1 MGAKSTKIIMMVLL
15 AMGSVLLTAQE
26 KFTQEYRVGPKDL
39 LEISVFGADE
49 LSRTVRVSEDGKV
62 SLPLLGEVLVDGLTK
77 SELEKKLA
85 DLLGEKYVQN
95 PQVTVFIREYQS
107 KRVSVLGA
115 VEKPGPYQ
123 LLGRQ
128 TLMQIVS
135 EAGGLTRDA
144 GSDIIIIRQLPD
156 GTSTSLRISIDDLFL
171 KGDAKLNVPLEA
183 GDIVNIPVDK
193 LVAVYVF
200 GQVKNPG
207 ALQVKKSAM
216 PTLLQAI
223 AQAGGF
229 TDRAARGGVVIKR
242 KDETGKEKE
251 IKVNARSILNNKTE
265 GRPAPRERHGLRPRI
280 HLLRNTAMNTSL
292 ERKEI
297 DLQEYVRIVLKR
309 KNILIAFTAV
319 LLVFVA
325 IFSFTAT
332 RLYRA
337 TATIMIDEPS
347 SSMLNIQDIMS
358 SGGYYRADFLGT
370 YFNTQL
376 KLLTS
381 RSLAERVAKKMNFPA
396 RPEFQAAARPR
407 PNPIAGIKDLVTL
420 RWLFGSKKAAS
431 PATSPN
437 TSRALIRPTRS
448 RSSAA

>member
-1 MGAKSTKIIMMVLL
+1 MNNNMKRIVMVLITALSIVPL
-15 AMGSVLLTAQE
+15 AAQE

-85 DLLGEKYVQN
+85 GLLGEKYVQN

-107 KRVSVLGA
+107 KRVSILGA

-156 GTSTSLRISIDDLFL
+156 GTSTSLRISIDELFL

-193 LVAVYVF
+193 IVAVYIF
-200 GQVKNPG
+200 GQVKTPG
-207 ALQVKKSAM
+207 ALQVKKSAI

-229 TDRAARGGVVIKR
+229 TDRASRGGVIIKR
-242 KDETGKEKE
+242 KDATGKEKE
-251 IKVNARSILNNKTE
+251 IKVNARSILNNKQKDV
-265 GRPAPRERHGLRPRI
+265 P
-280 HLLRNTAMNTSL
+280 LLENDTVYVPESL
-292 ERKEI
+292 
-297 DLQEYVRIVLKR
+297 
-309 KNILIAFTAV
+309 F
-319 LLVFVA
+319 
-325 IFSFTAT
+325 
-332 RLYRA
+332 
-337 TATIMIDEPS
+337 
-347 SSMLNIQDIMS
+347 
-358 SGGYYRADFLGT
+358 
-370 YFNTQL
+370 
-376 KLLTS
+376 
-381 RSLAERVAKKMNFPA
+381 
-396 RPEFQAAARPR
+396 
-407 PNPIAGIKDLVTL
+407 
-420 RWLFGSKKAAS
+420 
-431 PATSPN
+431 
-437 TSRALIRPTRS
+437 
-448 RSSAA
+448 

>member
-1 MGAKSTKIIMMVLL
+1 MGAKSIKFVLAGLL
-15 AMGSVLLTAQE
+15 ALCAVLLTAQE

-193 LVAVYVF
+193 LVTVYVF

-229 TDRAARGGVVIKR
+229 TDRASRGGVVIKR
-242 KDETGKEKE
+242 MDETGKEKE
-251 IKVNARSILNNKTE
+251 IKVNARSILNNKQKDV
-265 GRPAPRERHGLRPRI
+265 P
-280 HLLRNTAMNTSL
+280 LLENDTVYVPESL
-292 ERKEI
+292 
-297 DLQEYVRIVLKR
+297 
-309 KNILIAFTAV
+309 F
-319 LLVFVA
+319 
-325 IFSFTAT
+325 
-332 RLYRA
+332 
-337 TATIMIDEPS
+337 
-347 SSMLNIQDIMS
+347 
-358 SGGYYRADFLGT
+358 
-370 YFNTQL
+370 
-376 KLLTS
+376 
-381 RSLAERVAKKMNFPA
+381 
-396 RPEFQAAARPR
+396 
-407 PNPIAGIKDLVTL
+407 
-420 RWLFGSKKAAS
+420 
-431 PATSPN
+431 
-437 TSRALIRPTRS
+437 
-448 RSSAA
+448 

>member
-1 MGAKSTKIIMMVLL
+1 MGARSIKFAVAGLLALCVVLL
-15 AMGSVLLTAQE
+15 SGQE

-62 SLPLLGEVLVDGLTK
+62 TLPLLGEVLVDGLTK

-123 LLGRQ
+123 LLGRL

-144 GSDIIIIRQLPD
+144 GSDIIIIRQLLD

-171 KGDAKLNVPLEA
+171 KGDAQLNVPLEP

-207 ALQVKKSAM
+207 ALQVKRSAI

-229 TDRAARGGVVIKR
+229 TERASRGGVVIKR
-242 KDETGKEKE
+242 KDETGKEQE
-251 IKVNARSILNNKTE
+251 IKVNVRRILSNKQKDV
-265 GRPAPRERHGLRPRI
+265 P
-280 HLLRNTAMNTSL
+280 LLENDTVYVPESL
-292 ERKEI
+292 
-297 DLQEYVRIVLKR
+297 
-309 KNILIAFTAV
+309 F
-319 LLVFVA
+319 
-325 IFSFTAT
+325 
-332 RLYRA
+332 
-337 TATIMIDEPS
+337 
-347 SSMLNIQDIMS
+347 
-358 SGGYYRADFLGT
+358 
-370 YFNTQL
+370 
-376 KLLTS
+376 
-381 RSLAERVAKKMNFPA
+381 
-396 RPEFQAAARPR
+396 
-407 PNPIAGIKDLVTL
+407 
-420 RWLFGSKKAAS
+420 
-431 PATSPN
+431 
-437 TSRALIRPTRS
+437 
-448 RSSAA
+448 

>member
-1 MGAKSTKIIMMVLL
+1 MDMGARSIKFAVAGLLALCAVLL
-15 AMGSVLLTAQE
+15 SAQE

-156 GTSTSLRISIDDLFL
+156 GMSTSLRISIDDLFL

-207 ALQVKKSAM
+207 ALQVKKSSI

-229 TDRAARGGVVIKR
+229 TERASRGGVVIKR

-251 IKVNARSILNNKTE
+251 IKVNVRSILNNKQKDV
-265 GRPAPRERHGLRPRI
+265 P
-280 HLLRNTAMNTSL
+280 LLENDTVYIPESL
-292 ERKEI
+292 
-297 DLQEYVRIVLKR
+297 
-309 KNILIAFTAV
+309 F
-319 LLVFVA
+319 
-325 IFSFTAT
+325 
-332 RLYRA
+332 
-337 TATIMIDEPS
+337 
-347 SSMLNIQDIMS
+347 
-358 SGGYYRADFLGT
+358 
-370 YFNTQL
+370 
-376 KLLTS
+376 
-381 RSLAERVAKKMNFPA
+381 
-396 RPEFQAAARPR
+396 
-407 PNPIAGIKDLVTL
+407 
-420 RWLFGSKKAAS
+420 
-431 PATSPN
+431 
-437 TSRALIRPTRS
+437 
-448 RSSAA
+448 

>member
-1 MGAKSTKIIMMVLL
+1 MENNRKRILMVLIA
-15 AMGSVLLTAQE
+15 AMSVVLVTAQE

-39 LEISVFGADE
+39 LEISVFGAEE

-207 ALQVKKSAM
+207 ALQVKKSAI

-251 IKVNARSILNNKTE
+251 IKVNARSILNNKQ
-265 GRPAPRERHGLRPRI
+265 PDVQ
-280 HLLRNTAMNTSL
+280 LLENDTV
-292 ERKEI
+292 
-297 DLQEYVRIVLKR
+297 YVPES
-309 KNILIAFTAV
+309 
-319 LLVFVA
+319 
-325 IFSFTAT
+325 IF
-332 RLYRA
+332 
-337 TATIMIDEPS
+337 
-347 SSMLNIQDIMS
+347 
-358 SGGYYRADFLGT
+358 
-370 YFNTQL
+370 
-376 KLLTS
+376 
-381 RSLAERVAKKMNFPA
+381 
-396 RPEFQAAARPR
+396 
-407 PNPIAGIKDLVTL
+407 
-420 RWLFGSKKAAS
+420 
-431 PATSPN
+431 
-437 TSRALIRPTRS
+437 
-448 RSSAA
+448 

>member
-1 MGAKSTKIIMMVLL
+1 MGVRSRWIAAAGLSILCSL
-15 AMGSVLLTAQE
+15 FLSAQE
-26 KFTQEYRVGPKDL
+26 RFTQEYRVGPKDL

-62 SLPLLGEVLVDGLTK
+62 TLPLLGEVLVDGLTK
-77 SELEKKLA
+77 SELERKLA
-85 DLLGEKYVQN
+85 GLLGEKYVQN

-156 GTSTSLRISIDDLFL
+156 GTSTSLRISIDELFL

-183 GDIVNIPVDK
+183 GDSVNIPVDK
-193 LVAVYVF
+193 LVAIYVF

-207 ALQVKKSAM
+207 ALQVKKSAL

-229 TDRAARGGVVIKR
+229 TDRAAKGGVIIKR

-251 IKVNARSILNNKTE
+251 IKVNVRSILGNRQKDI
-265 GRPAPRERHGLRPRI
+265 P
-280 HLLRNTAMNTSL
+280 LLENDTVYVPESL
-292 ERKEI
+292 
-297 DLQEYVRIVLKR
+297 
-309 KNILIAFTAV
+309 F
-319 LLVFVA
+319 
-325 IFSFTAT
+325 
-332 RLYRA
+332 
-337 TATIMIDEPS
+337 
-347 SSMLNIQDIMS
+347 
-358 SGGYYRADFLGT
+358 
-370 YFNTQL
+370 
-376 KLLTS
+376 
-381 RSLAERVAKKMNFPA
+381 
-396 RPEFQAAARPR
+396 
-407 PNPIAGIKDLVTL
+407 
-420 RWLFGSKKAAS
+420 
-431 PATSPN
+431 
-437 TSRALIRPTRS
+437 
-448 RSSAA
+448 

>member
-1 MGAKSTKIIMMVLL
+1 MDNNMKRIVMVLITALSIFPL
-15 AMGSVLLTAQE
+15 AAQE

-85 DLLGEKYVQN
+85 GLLGEKYVQN

-144 GSDIIIIRQLPD
+144 GNDIIIIRQLPD
-156 GTSTSLRISIDDLFL
+156 GTSTSLRISIDELFL

-193 LVAVYVF
+193 IVAVYIF
-200 GQVKNPG
+200 GQVKTPG
-207 ALQVKKSAM
+207 ALQVKKSAI

-229 TDRAARGGVVIKR
+229 TDRASRGGVIIKR

-251 IKVNARSILNNKTE
+251 IKVNVRSILNNKQKDV
-265 GRPAPRERHGLRPRI
+265 P
-280 HLLRNTAMNTSL
+280 LLENDTVYVPESL
-292 ERKEI
+292 
-297 DLQEYVRIVLKR
+297 
-309 KNILIAFTAV
+309 F
-319 LLVFVA
+319 
-325 IFSFTAT
+325 
-332 RLYRA
+332 
-337 TATIMIDEPS
+337 
-347 SSMLNIQDIMS
+347 
-358 SGGYYRADFLGT
+358 
-370 YFNTQL
+370 
-376 KLLTS
+376 
-381 RSLAERVAKKMNFPA
+381 
-396 RPEFQAAARPR
+396 
-407 PNPIAGIKDLVTL
+407 
-420 RWLFGSKKAAS
+420 
-431 PATSPN
+431 
-437 TSRALIRPTRS
+437 
-448 RSSAA
+448 

>member
-1 MGAKSTKIIMMVLL
+1 MDNNMKRIVMVLITALSIIPL
-15 AMGSVLLTAQE
+15 AAQE

-77 SELEKKLA
+77 SELEKKLS

-107 KRVSVLGA
+107 KRVSILGA

-193 LVAVYVF
+193 IVAVYIF
-200 GQVKNPG
+200 GQVKTPG
-207 ALQVKKSAM
+207 ALQVKKSAI

-229 TDRAARGGVVIKR
+229 TDRASRGGVIIKR

-251 IKVNARSILNNKTE
+251 IKVNARSILNNKQKDV
-265 GRPAPRERHGLRPRI
+265 P
-280 HLLRNTAMNTSL
+280 LLENDTVYVPESL
-292 ERKEI
+292 
-297 DLQEYVRIVLKR
+297 
-309 KNILIAFTAV
+309 F
-319 LLVFVA
+319 
-325 IFSFTAT
+325 
-332 RLYRA
+332 
-337 TATIMIDEPS
+337 
-347 SSMLNIQDIMS
+347 
-358 SGGYYRADFLGT
+358 
-370 YFNTQL
+370 
-376 KLLTS
+376 
-381 RSLAERVAKKMNFPA
+381 
-396 RPEFQAAARPR
+396 
-407 PNPIAGIKDLVTL
+407 
-420 RWLFGSKKAAS
+420 
-431 PATSPN
+431 
-437 TSRALIRPTRS
+437 
-448 RSSAA
+448 

>member
-1 MGAKSTKIIMMVLL
+1 MDNRMKRIVMVLITAL
-15 AMGSVLLTAQE
+15 SIIPLTAQE

-39 LEISVFGADE
+39 LEIAVFGADE

-193 LVAVYVF
+193 IVAVYVF

-207 ALQVKKSAM
+207 ALQVKKSAI
-216 PTLLQAI
+216 PSLLQAI

-229 TDRAARGGVVIKR
+229 TDRASRGGVVIKR
-242 KDETGKEKE
+242 KDETGKEME
-251 IKVNARSILNNKTE
+251 IKVNVRRILANKQKDV
-265 GRPAPRERHGLRPRI
+265 P
-280 HLLRNTAMNTSL
+280 LLENDTVYVSESL
-292 ERKEI
+292 
-297 DLQEYVRIVLKR
+297 
-309 KNILIAFTAV
+309 F
-319 LLVFVA
+319 
-325 IFSFTAT
+325 
-332 RLYRA
+332 
-337 TATIMIDEPS
+337 
-347 SSMLNIQDIMS
+347 
-358 SGGYYRADFLGT
+358 
-370 YFNTQL
+370 
-376 KLLTS
+376 
-381 RSLAERVAKKMNFPA
+381 
-396 RPEFQAAARPR
+396 
-407 PNPIAGIKDLVTL
+407 
-420 RWLFGSKKAAS
+420 
-431 PATSPN
+431 
-437 TSRALIRPTRS
+437 
-448 RSSAA
+448 